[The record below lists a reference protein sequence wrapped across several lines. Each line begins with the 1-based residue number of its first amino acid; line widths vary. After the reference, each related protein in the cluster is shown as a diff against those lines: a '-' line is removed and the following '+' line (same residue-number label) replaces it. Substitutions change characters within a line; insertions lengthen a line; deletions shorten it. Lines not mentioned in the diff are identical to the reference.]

1 MNKQERHDYLVYLIG
16 HLEHSDDNT
25 ALDNFFV
32 VAKDILKVRHT
43 LSRVLDY
50 PITLDQYEEL
60 ITYAENILG
69 VNRFGSSDDLHYEHL
84 FSGRTEGATSAHSAQ
99 SIDEKLNNM
108 MAYNDKIITDALVD
122 QALVNMELV
131 DRVLENYTPDQLT
144 IDMIKDIAAKGG
156 VVDGIKINKQ
166 TADYIAAKIK
176 EVQEDDGLFGFVAKQ
191 DIKKGDFVLID
202 KDNNQS
208 ITPAAEM
215 EPSNIT
221 LQDLF
226 DEFEKNNTQDYAV
239 AMDDNGN
246 KRIQKISDEVM
257 EEFKEAYA
265 ALSSEDVEPYN
276 GIYHTGSSHSGVL
289 IGYSDLVAA
298 FSNAPVE
305 QKQIWYFEPFQ
316 HYFVGD
322 ITGMRDFPYVY
333 LREDV
338 YHPDFVKHTPVVGP
352 FKDLEE
358 LDNYFDL
365 MVREEAGMDD
375 SDFVNRVRS
384 LVSMIKHYEIK
395 DDAANYA
402 TIIDKLWEQL
412 KSFLLG
418 NI

>member
-1 MNKQERHDYLVYLIG
+1 MNKQERHDYLVYLIQ
-16 HLEHSDDNT
+16 HLEKSDDNT

-60 ITYAENILG
+60 ITYAENLLG

-84 FSGRTEGATSAHSAQ
+84 LGRTEGATSAHGAQ

-108 MAYNDKIITDALVD
+108 MAYNDQIITDALVD
-122 QALVNMELV
+122 QALQEVDQDLV
-131 DRVLENYTPDQLT
+131 QYSIDYHTPDQLT
-144 IDMIKDIAAKGG
+144 FDLLDADPNINAATK
-156 VVDGIKINKQ
+156 K
-166 TADYIAAKIK
+166 AIK
-176 EVQEDDGLFGFVAKQ
+176 EALLDKVEDDGLFGFVAKQ

-202 KDNNQS
+202 KHDNQS

-226 DEFEKNNTQDYAV
+226 DEFEKNNTQD
-239 AMDDNGN
+239 
-246 KRIQKISDEVM
+246 
-257 EEFKEAYA
+257 YA

-298 FSNAPVE
+298 FTNAPVE

-375 SDFVNRVRS
+375 SDFVSRVQS
-384 LVSMIKHYEIK
+384 LVVMIKHYESK